1 MLSRLE
7 LVSYNTVLQFA
18 LQIALGFVDG
28 EVKQM
33 LFAWV
38 LTFA

>member
-7 LVSYNTVLQFA
+7 LLSYNTVVQFA
-18 LQIALGFVDG
+18 LQTALGFVDG